1 MKSRIFVFVLAIAL
15 VLFGM
20 LSLLGCKEGVRE
32 GEVRYTDFVNVFI
45 GTGGHG
51 HTFPGATL
59 PHGMVQLSPD
69 TRLLEWDACAGYHY
83 DDEFIHGFSHT
94 HLNGTGRGDYG
105 DILFMPMVG
114 EKPLVSGVDREERGY
129 RSRFSH
135 ETEQG
140 RPGYYRVLLEDDQ
153 IGVELTTTLRAGM
166 HRYRFES
173 GGDNRLMIDMEPTIH
188 GHPHPIT
195 EIEVLNDSTVA
206 GVKYTEGWASRHYVY
221 FYAVFSQPFDYALYA
236 DELPLAGEKKVT
248 DESSKAVLKFLP
260 VEGVQEVLV
269 KVGISSVD
277 RLGARRNVEKEI
289 PLWDFDAVACR
300 ADSIWNEELRVID
313 IETEDTTSMTIFY
326 TSLYHT
332 AIQPSLASDVDG
344 RYRTMGHE
352 IKQDTGYTNYT
363 VFSLWDTYRAAHP
376 LYTVIKPELNQA
388 FIRSLLRKYD
398 EMGLLPKWELA
409 SNETGTMI
417 GYHAVSVIVDALMK
431 GQRDFDVQKAFEA
444 CVRSSVYDTTGVH
457 AAMERWILHEKV
469 MPISIEYKNELGWV
483 PSDKV
488 SNAAVSQGLE
498 YAYNDWL
505 IAVFAEFLGE
515 KAVQE
520 LYDKRSNAFRNY
532 FDASTNMMRGRNLDG
547 SWVEPFNPLLVERP
561 SNYIEGNAWQWAWFV
576 PHDVD
581 ALMELWGGK
590 DAFSKGLDSLFQMS
604 STVMGDPHVILDVT
618 GMIGQYAHGNEPGHH
633 IPYMYNFTGAYEKT
647 QVLVDSI
654 LRHLYWNDPNG
665 LCGNEDVGQM
675 SAWYVFGSMGFY
687 PFCPGDPAYSIGKPL
702 FDRVTIRLA
711 EGKSFVIEA
720 MDAPSTVEFFDRVE
734 LNGRCLSD
742 RRLLHSDVME
752 GGRLRFF

>member
-1 MKSRIFVFVLAIAL
+1 MCIF
-15 VLFGM
+15 M
-20 LSLLGCKEGVRE
+20 
-32 GEVRYTDFVNVFI
+32 
-45 GTGGHG
+45 
-51 HTFPGATL
+51 
-59 PHGMVQLSPD
+59 
-69 TRLLEWDACAGYHY
+69 
-83 DDEFIHGFSHT
+83 
-94 HLNGTGRGDYG
+94 
-105 DILFMPMVG
+105 
-114 EKPLVSGVDREERGY
+114 
-129 RSRFSH
+129 RFF
-135 ETEQG
+135 
-140 RPGYYRVLLEDDQ
+140 R
-153 IGVELTTTLRAGM
+153 
-166 HRYRFES
+166 
-173 GGDNRLMIDMEPTIH
+173 NRLIMHCMRMNCFWP
-188 GHPHPIT
+188 G
-195 EIEVLNDSTVA
+195 
-206 GVKYTEGWASRHYVY
+206 
-221 FYAVFSQPFDYALYA
+221 
-236 DELPLAGEKKVT
+236 KKVT

-260 VEGVQEVLV
+260 VEGAQEVLV

-313 IETEDTTSMTIFY
+313 IETEDTTSKTIFY

-444 CVRSSVYDTTGVH
+444 SVRSSVYDTTGVH

-547 SWVEPFNPLLVERP
+547 SWVEPFDPLLVERP
-561 SNYIEGNAWQWAWFV
+561 SNYIEGNA
-576 PHDVD
+576 
-581 ALMELWGGK
+581 
-590 DAFSKGLDSLFQMS
+590 
-604 STVMGDPHVILDVT
+604 
-618 GMIGQYAHGNEPGHH
+618 
-633 IPYMYNFTGAYEKT
+633 
-647 QVLVDSI
+647 
-654 LRHLYWNDPNG
+654 
-665 LCGNEDVGQM
+665 
-675 SAWYVFGSMGFY
+675 
-687 PFCPGDPAYSIGKPL
+687 
-702 FDRVTIRLA
+702 
-711 EGKSFVIEA
+711 
-720 MDAPSTVEFFDRVE
+720 
-734 LNGRCLSD
+734 
-742 RRLLHSDVME
+742 
-752 GGRLRFF
+752 